1 MTDRRSELLKNFIDA
16 ALELMK
22 AGLSQLP
29 VEKAFHVD
37 RAQQMGADV
46 CLVFAPGAGTV
57 VGCLHPPEP
66 DADVLE
72 LFRIVVPSPEG
83 STN

>member
-1 MTDRRSELLKNFIDA
+1 MSDREKLLSDFVTA

-22 AGLSQLP
+22 EGLSGLS
-29 VEKAFHVD
+29 VEKAFHVNQ
-37 RAQQMGADV
+37 AQKMGADI

-66 DADVLE
+66 DADVAE
-72 LFRIVVPSPEG
+72 LFRIIVPFLEEVSH
-83 STN
+83 

>member
-1 MTDRRSELLKNFIDA
+1 MSDREKILADFVQA

-29 VEKAFHVD
+29 VEKAFHVSQ
-37 RAQQMGADV
+37 AQKMGADI
-46 CLVFAPGAGTV
+46 CLVFAPGAGTI
-57 VGCLHPPEP
+57 VGALHPPDP
-66 DADVLE
+66 DAEVLE
-72 LFRIVVPSPEG
+72 LFQIVVAVPEG